1 MEDGETK
8 AVKSDGESTY
18 AKHQLNAS
26 ASEGCKLLG
35 LRWDRKEDTLSV
47 AFPAENAD
55 PTKRG
60 ILGKLAKIYDPL
72 GLVAPV
78 TLEGKLFYSEACD
91 LKQAW
96 DRPLFPALMTK
107 WKKWESALPSS
118 VTTKRS
124 LVNFR
129 EPIEAVELH
138 AFGDASGRGVCVLPC
153 MLLLDRPLELVKGLS
168 LRNPG

>member
-1 MEDGETK
+1 MTLVSAFISGIPNAPELEDGETK

-72 GLVAPV
+72 GLVSPV
-78 TLEGKLFYSEACD
+78 TLEGKLFYHEACD
-91 LKQAW
+91 LRQA
-96 DRPLFPALMTK
+96 
-107 WKKWESALPSS
+107 
-118 VTTKRS
+118 
-124 LVNFR
+124 
-129 EPIEAVELH
+129 
-138 AFGDASGRGVCVLPC
+138 
-153 MLLLDRPLELVKGLS
+153 
-168 LRNPG
+168 